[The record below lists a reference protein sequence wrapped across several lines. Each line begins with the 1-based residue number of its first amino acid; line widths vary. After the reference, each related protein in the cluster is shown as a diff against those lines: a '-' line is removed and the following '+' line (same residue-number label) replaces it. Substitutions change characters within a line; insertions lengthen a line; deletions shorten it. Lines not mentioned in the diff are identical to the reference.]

1 MAPFWFIASC
11 SDSPAGSEP
20 AQSNDTFIEIHGT
33 TQSRVEQETAQVIGL
48 ISGRQRIVRFY
59 GILHAPV
66 QS

>member
-1 MAPFWFIASC
+1 MAPFWFIVSC

-20 AQSNDTFIEIHGT
+20 GQSNDTFIGT
-33 TQSRVEQETAQVIGL
+33 TQSRVEQEAAQVIGL

-59 GILHAPV
+59 GILHAPL